1 MIGVCFNLFLRGM
14 IGNEVLTC
22 LYLRHMGSLRSFLAA
37 RVGCRETASEL
48 AHESF
53 IRLMACEGSEAIRD
67 PRAFL
72 FRVAGNLSVDHWRA
86 NPVRPEQFSDI
97 SEWESL
103 ASDMPGPERYA
114 VARQQL
120 ERLRRAVEALP
131 NKCRRVFVAHK
142 FEGRTQPEIAAA
154 FGISLNTVEKHL
166 IRALVSL
173 RRCLD

>member
-1 MIGVCFNLFLRGM
+1 M
-14 IGNEVLTC
+14 IGNDVLTH
-22 LYLRHMGSLRSFLAA
+22 LYLRHIGPLRSFLAA
-37 RVGCRETASEL
+37 RVGCRETATEL

-53 IRLMACEGSEAIRD
+53 VRLMASEGGETILN

-72 FRVAGNLSVDHWRA
+72 FRIAGNLAIDHWRA

-97 SEWESL
+97 ADCEHLACES
-103 ASDMPGPERYA
+103 PGPERHV

-131 NKCRRVFVAHK
+131 PKCQRIFIRHK
-142 FEGRTQPEIAAA
+142 FDGCPQAEIATE
-154 FGISLNTVEKHL
+154 FGISRNAVEKHL
-166 IRALVSL
+166 IRALVAL